1 MDSQSLYQ
9 LSAMDTTAAPDPL
22 QASILDVLLV
32 GYDNQENLGL
42 RSILAYL
49 RSKGCKADLV
59 PANGGVEDPTVIDA
73 IVARPATI
81 VGFSIIFQY
90 STSEFQ
96 RLLATLRQ
104 RGVRSHFTAGGHFPS
119 LKPQVVLDLIP
130 ELDSVV
136 RYEGE
141 EVFYE
146 LLNMVDQPDR
156 WVDIGSLAFRR
167 TGQVILNPV
176 RPLVEDLNTL
186 PRIVRDQAPRF
197 TSTGVSM
204 ASILG
209 SRGCPFNCSFCT
221 IRQFYEAPGGELRRL
236 RSPEAVVDEMADLHQ
251 ARGVRMFVFQDD
263 DFPVRT
269 PGNTW
274 LPAFH
279 SALEAKGLVGE
290 LFFKISC
297 RVDDINARTLE
308 AMVKHGLIAI
318 YFGIE
323 SGNSLGLSILNKQVS
338 VRQNLESIELVKQ
351 YDLAL
356 AAGFMLFDPA
366 STFASVRE
374 NINFLRHIGD
384 DGFYP
389 VNFCKMLP
397 YAGTPIE
404 HTLQKVGRL
413 KGTLEQ
419 PDYALLDP
427 ELDSYA
433 FIIQQIFSQRNFSG
447 DGLQVALQEAN
458 FNERLNRAVG
468 LADPSVN
475 LRPKLTELI
484 QQANQVAIR
493 TLEQLLELVEKEG
506 MDRLLS
512 NSQSLLDLS
521 QQEWEEEARLEVA
534 LQQLDS
540 GGGGNRLGLEGMYA
554 QKHRRE
560 LEAILTH
567 TLQKD
572 KEILTVS
579 H

>member
-1 MDSQSLYQ
+1 MVSLSSQQ
-9 LSAMDTTAAPDPL
+9 RPAVAMASASEDPRVPV
-22 QASILDVLLV
+22 LDVLLV

-49 RSKGCKADLV
+49 RSRGCTAELV
-59 PANGGVEDPTVIDA
+59 PANGGVEDPAVVEA
-73 IVARPATI
+73 IVARPARI

-90 STSEFQ
+90 STSEFR
-96 RLLATLRQ
+96 RLLARLRE

-119 LKPQVVLDLIP
+119 LQPEVVLELIP
-130 ELDSVV
+130 DLDSVV

-141 EVFYE
+141 AVFLE
-146 LLNMVDQPDR
+146 LLSKVDQPER
-156 WVDIGSLAFRR
+156 WQEIGSLAFRQA
-167 TGQVILNPV
+167 GELILNPP
-176 RPLVEDLNTL
+176 RPLFTDLDTL
-186 PRIVRDQAPRF
+186 PRLVRDAQPRF
-197 TSTGVSM
+197 TSTGVSL

-236 RSPEAVVDEMADLHQ
+236 RSPEAVVDEMAELHRS
-251 ARGVRMFVFQDD
+251 RGVRMFVFQDD

-269 PGNTW
+269 PGNSW

-279 SALEAKGLVGE
+279 SALEARGLVGKV
-290 LFFKISC
+290 FFKISC

-323 SGNSLGLSILNKQVS
+323 SGNPLGLSILNKQVS
-338 VRQNLESIELVKQ
+338 VQRNLASIQLVKQ

-374 NINFLRHIGD
+374 NIAFLREIGG

-404 HTLQKVGRL
+404 RRLREDGRL

-419 PDYALLDP
+419 PDYSLLDP

-433 FIIQQIFSQRNFSG
+433 FIVQQIFSQRNFSG

-475 LRPKLTELI
+475 LRSPLTDLI
-484 QQANQVAIR
+484 RQANQVALR
-493 TLEQLLELVEKEG
+493 TLEDLLALVEQQGMDALLDNREQLL
-506 MDRLLS
+506 
-512 NSQSLLDLS
+512 QLS
-521 QQEWEEEARLEVA
+521 QREWEEEARLEIA
-534 LQQLDS
+534 LHKLDS
-540 GGGGNRLGLEGMYA
+540 GGGGNRLGLAALYA

-560 LEAILTH
+560 LEALH
-567 TLQKD
+567 SPLMP
-572 KEILTVS
+572 
-579 H
+579 

>member
-1 MDSQSLYQ
+1 MASQSLQ
-9 LSAMDTTAAPDPL
+9 ELSAMAATAAPDGPRDS
-22 QASILDVLLV
+22 AFDVLLV

-59 PANGGVEDPTVIDA
+59 PANGGVEDSAVIDA
-73 IVARPATI
+73 IVSRPAKI

-119 LKPQVVLDLIP
+119 LQPQVVLDLIP
-130 ELDSVV
+130 NLDSVV
-136 RYEGE
+136 RFEGE
-141 EVFYE
+141 EVFHE
-146 LLNMVDQPDR
+146 LLSMIDHPDR
-156 WVDIGSLAFRR
+156 WGEIGSLAFRR
-167 TGQVILNPV
+167 NGHVILNPA
-176 RPLVEDLNTL
+176 RPLITDLNIL
-186 PRIVRDQAPRF
+186 PRIVRDRTPRL

-221 IRQFYEAPGGELRRL
+221 IRQFYEAPSGELRRL
-236 RSPEAVVDEMADLHQ
+236 RSPQAVVDEMADLHR

-279 SALEAKGLVGE
+279 SALEARGLVGE
-290 LFFKISC
+290 VFFKISC
-297 RVDDINARTLE
+297 RVDDINERTLE

-323 SGNSLGLSILNKQVS
+323 SGNSLGLSVLNKQVS
-338 VRQNLESIELVKQ
+338 VEQNLESIELVKQ

-374 NINFLRHIGD
+374 NIEFLKQIGN

-404 HTLQKVGRL
+404 RRLREDGRL

-419 PDYALLDP
+419 PDYALLDT

-433 FIIQQIFSQRNFSG
+433 FVVQQIFSQRNFSG

-468 LADPSVN
+468 VADPLVN
-475 LRPKLTELI
+475 LRPQLTELI
-484 QQANQVAIR
+484 QQANQMALR
-493 TLEQLLELVEKEG
+493 TLEQLLDLVEEHG
-506 MDRLLS
+506 MDLLLS
-512 NSQSLLDLS
+512 QRQTLLGLS
-521 QQEWEEEARLEVA
+521 QQEWEHEARLEIA
-534 LQQLDS
+534 LQKLDS
-540 GGGGNRLGLEGMYA
+540 GGRGNRLGLEGMYT

-560 LEAILTH
+560 SEAILTH
-567 TLQKD
+567 TRQGEKQLS
-572 KEILTVS
+572 TVRR
-579 H
+579 